1 MLDHHISMLRRAS
14 RKVQAAIDDELAR
27 QARFSI
33 VQLINAR
40 MRHPANALDPKA
52 LDAVF
57 ALDAACRAASGQAP
71 NGTWVPLGALLAT
84 RDLTTGGSALVSAKV
99 SSTLE
104 DTLRPASAVIGA
116 GAVVISGVT
125 AGNLALPAID
135 SPLDAAGAWVSSEGA
150 TFLQAEP
157 SFRQVTIAPYQ
168 LGVEIRISRRL
179 LQNAAPSLEAALRAE
194 IARAFMQA
202 LDQACLI
209 GQPANNQPAGLLTLP
224 GVPIVSGGT
233 NGAAPSWSNL
243 VEMERTVAAA
253 NGSLSAGAW
262 LTNSSVVAKL
272 RQTQRASGLDFILAG
287 ESQLLG
293 YPLRSSE
300 LVPSNLSKGTSDG
313 VCSALLFGDFSQA
326 IVAFWG
332 PAAVDLLVDD
342 ASLSTHGMVRLVAR
356 ADVGFGVRNPAAFV
370 MMNDLLT
377 S

>member
-1 MLDHHISMLRRAS
+1 MLDHHISLLRRAS
-14 RKVQAAIDDELAR
+14 RKAQAAIDDELAR
-27 QARFSI
+27 QARFSLTA
-33 VQLINAR
+33 LINAR
-40 MRHPANALDPKA
+40 MRHPAEATDPRA
-52 LDAVF
+52 LDAAF

-71 NGTWVPLGALLAT
+71 SGTWVPLGALLAT
-84 RDLTTGGSALVSAKV
+84 RDLTASGSALVSAKV
-99 SSTLE
+99 GSTLE

-116 GAVVISGVT
+116 GAVVIAGLN
-125 AGNLALPAID
+125 AGNLLLPAID
-135 SPLDAAGAWVSSEGA
+135 SPLDAAGAWVSSEGT

-157 SFRQVTIAPYQ
+157 SFRQVTVAPYQ

-179 LQNAAPSLEAALRAE
+179 LHNATPAIEAALRAE

-202 LDQACLI
+202 LDRACLI
-209 GQPANNQPAGLLTLP
+209 GQAANNQPDGLLTLP
-224 GVPIVSGGT
+224 SVPVVSGGA

-253 NGSLSAGAW
+253 NGSLAAGAW
-262 LTNSSVVAKL
+262 LTNGSVVAKL
-272 RQTQRASGLDFILAG
+272 RRTQRASGLDFILAG

-293 YPLRSSE
+293 HPLRSSG
-300 LVPSNLSKGTSDG
+300 LVPSNFTKGTSAG

-332 PAAVDLLVDD
+332 PAAVDLVVDD
-342 ASLSTHGMVRLVAR
+342 VTRAKDGLVRLVAR

-370 MMNDLLT
+370 TMTDLLT